1 MQSSLLVSCCGPCP
15 PSQAGN
21 SKRAVDCC
29 VLLHQWDQ
37 AMTLA
42 QSHNYPQAEQ
52 LLLKYAAHL
61 LEKKKYMDAVELYR
75 KVSSW
80 VLKLDYR
87 VSMWYGQPGVLC
99 GE

>member
-1 MQSSLLVSCCGPCP
+1 MSCFKYLQQCDWLVLL
-15 PSQAGN
+15 QAGD
-21 SKRAVDCC
+21 SRRAVDCC

-52 LLLKYAAHL
+52 LLLKYAGHL

-75 KVSSW
+75 KV
-80 VLKLDYR
+80 
-87 VSMWYGQPGVLC
+87 
-99 GE
+99 